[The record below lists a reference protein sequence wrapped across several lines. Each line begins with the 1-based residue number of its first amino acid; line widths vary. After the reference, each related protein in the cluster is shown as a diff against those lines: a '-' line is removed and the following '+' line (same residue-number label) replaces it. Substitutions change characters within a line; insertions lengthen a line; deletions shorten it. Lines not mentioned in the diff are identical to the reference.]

1 MRLRGLLIAC
11 AALPVFTLVACG
23 DDPFRLDWESAPDT
37 VLLYSLARP
46 ELNLPSAFNLNTR
59 RTVQIEAPGAT
70 GAWDIAVDTEE
81 GGLVLLTPN
90 ALGVESRAAIT
101 TITDRSF
108 EEIRRAPADTAAYVD
123 SVPVELGP
131 VYVIQTD
138 ESVGGFGTRCV
149 YYAKLEALDIDTE
162 LGTLL
167 FRYDS
172 NPVCNSRDLIPPED

>member
-1 MRLRGLLIAC
+1 MLRISDTISIEDWELTESFIRSSGPGGQNVNKVSSAVELRFEAERSPNLPEPVKSRLRRIA
-11 AALPVFTLVACG
+11 G
-23 DDPFRLDWESAPDT
+23 
-37 VLLYSLARP
+37 
-46 ELNLPSAFNLNTR
+46 R
-59 RTVQIEAPGAT
+59 RWTKDGA
-70 GAWDIAVDTEE
+70 
-81 GGLVLLTPN
+81 LVLLTPN
-90 ALGVESRAAIT
+90 ALGVDSRAAIT

-123 SVPVELGP
+123 AVTVEFGP
-131 VYVIQTD
+131 VYVVQTD
-138 ESVGGFGTRCV
+138 ESIGGFGTRCV